1 VTCLR
6 VKVQYFAAIR
16 EIANRREEI
25 LEVDER
31 TTVLDVLRLL
41 AKNHGEKFRDYVFD
55 PQTKAP
61 KSYLQFLVN
70 EESVSAM
77 NGLSTALADNST
89 LAVIPPVGG
98 G

>member
-1 VTCLR
+1 MR
-6 VKVQYFAAIR
+6 IKVQYFAAIR
-16 EIANRREEI
+16 EIVNQREEI
-25 LEVDER
+25 LEVDQG
-31 TTVLDVLRLL
+31 TTVLDVLNVL

-61 KSYLQFLVN
+61 RPYLQFLVN
-70 EESVSAM
+70 EESVSSM

-89 LAVIPPVGG
+89 IAIIPPVGG

>member
-1 VTCLR
+1 MTWLR
-6 VKVQYFAAIR
+6 IKVQYFAAIR
-16 EIANRREEI
+16 EIVNQREEI
-25 LEVDER
+25 LEVDQG
-31 TTVLDVLRLL
+31 TTVLDVLNVL

-61 KSYLQFLVN
+61 RQYLQFLVN
-70 EESVSAM
+70 EESVSSK

-89 LAVIPPVGG
+89 IAIIPPVGG

>member
-1 VTCLR
+1 LR

-16 EIANRREEI
+16 EIVNQREEV

-31 TTVLDVLRLL
+31 TTVLDVLRVL
-41 AKNHGEKFRDYVFD
+41 AKSHGEKFRDYVFD

-61 KSYLQFLVN
+61 RSYLQFLVN
-70 EESVSAM
+70 EESISSM
-77 NGLSTALADNST
+77 NGFSTALADNST
-89 LAVIPPVGG
+89 LAIIPPVGG